1 VIEQRTYEMV
11 IPRFFSSGALSIS
24 SYAVNLVLRMPFSA
38 SAVSPHHNR
47 KTNRPQLDHQPT
59 EHSND
64 RAHDVLLVMAAVS
77 VVLPWSTWPIVPT
90 FKCGLSRTNSAK
102 NRCCN
107 ESDTGA
113 IDATKQRTVG
123 CTYVCVCVVSGASER
138 ESERGFARRTCMR
151 VCTSAIDRSMLKREP
166 MSGEAR
172 SLALSTPPFYLDAA

>member
-1 VIEQRTYEMV
+1 MIEQRTYEMV

-123 CTYVCVCVVSGASER
+123 CTDVCVVSGASER
-138 ESERGFARRTCMR
+138 ASAGLRGAR
-151 VCTSAIDRSMLKREP
+151 VCACARALSIDRSIDV
-166 MSGEAR
+166 EAR
-172 SLALSTPPFYLDAA
+172 TDEW